1 MCFTPSRPS
10 SLWHPKAS
18 EVHRRAVLFFSLPFW
33 RNDSSSGCHFA
44 KLHLCVH
51 HTGGRVQIPCILN
64 KNTHDWLSV
73 QVESEFILESER
85 ESFIEQVREVIEN
98 ADQKGLDANKQV
110 NATFYSLF
118 SFWVFY
124 QWIAVLLALT
134 LSLGVDFYTEKS
146 LYPVKYSF
154 IP

>member
-1 MCFTPSRPS
+1 M
-10 SLWHPKAS
+10 
-18 EVHRRAVLFFSLPFW
+18 
-33 RNDSSSGCHFA
+33 
-44 KLHLCVH
+44 
-51 HTGGRVQIPCILN
+51 
-64 KNTHDWLSV
+64 
-73 QVESEFILESER
+73 ESEFILESER

-118 SFWVFY
+118 SLCFFY